1 MTQPV
6 VVVGNRMLGIIAL
19 AAGVIAVTPVAAR
32 FGPSRY
38 AVAAVAVLVALR
50 FLLRRVELAE
60 GEVRWRTTWRFH
72 RSPSA
77 ALVDV
82 ELDHRFLTFRACGH
96 RRIRVEVPAESRPE
110 VRRWADA
117 ARHAGGSR

>member
-1 MTQPV
+1 MTQPI
-6 VVVGNRMLGIIAL
+6 VVVGNRMLGIMAL
-19 AAGVIAVTPVAAR
+19 AAAVIAITPVAAR
-32 FGPSRY
+32 FGAGRY
-38 AVAAVAVLVALR
+38 GVAALAVLAALR

-82 ELDHRFLTFRACGH
+82 ELDHRFLTIRAPGS
-96 RRIRVEVPAESRPE
+96 RRMRVEVPAESRPE

-117 ARHAGGSR
+117 ARHAGGTR